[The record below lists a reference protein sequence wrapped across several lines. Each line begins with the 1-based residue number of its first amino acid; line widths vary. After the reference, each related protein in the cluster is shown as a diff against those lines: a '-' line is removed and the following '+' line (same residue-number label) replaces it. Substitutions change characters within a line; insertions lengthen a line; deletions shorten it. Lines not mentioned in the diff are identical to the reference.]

1 MAVDDALAVLLLPG
15 RLEEIALEA
24 HARALLEI
32 PRVVALEP
40 SRLRTPRF
48 MRNSASLRQARR
60 LRFPGRLRLLVLYD
74 PAQYLLA
81 RGLLAE
87 YTESELWYL
96 RPDDAT
102 LAAARAAAG
111 AGAEELQSFDNL
123 ARERA
128 ARVLPVT
135 PGDGLDETPLR
146 ERLRQLEVI
155 NPRAFLPDSGWRR
168 KGSRRSR

>member
-1 MAVDDALAVLLLPG
+1 MKGETSVTSTDALSQAV
-15 RLEEIALEA
+15 
-24 HARALLEI
+24 
-32 PRVVALEP
+32 V
-40 SRLRTPRF
+40 
-48 MRNSASLRQARR
+48 
-60 LRFPGRLRLLVLYD
+60 
-74 PAQYLLA
+74 
-81 RGLLAE
+81 
-87 YTESELWYL
+87 
-96 RPDDAT
+96 
-102 LAAARAAAG
+102 AG